1 MKKFDLKAEARPVVG
16 KKSLRAL
23 RAEGKIPAV
32 LNGGKIVDL
41 PYNGPLKEGERVVE
55 IDVIKDKKGRNVKT
69 TKDVKKNR
77 GIITTDI
84 AVKEED
90 VRKLIYTP
98 DIFEI
103 NMELNGET
111 RKAVMKDLQFQ
122 PVKDT
127 VLHIDFLE
135 VGPEKPIIM
144 EVPVKIE
151 GHAEGV
157 KAGGKLTLSMRK
169 LKVKALYD
177 QIPERLVI
185 NVDNLGLGKSIAV
198 GDLHFEGLELMNA
211 KNAVVCAV
219 QLTRAARGAAAKA
232 EA

>member
-1 MKKFDLKAEARPVVG
+1 MKTFELKAEARENLG
-16 KKSLRAL
+16 KKAVKAL

-32 LNGGKIVDL
+32 LNGGKIVEL
-41 PYNGPLKEGERVVE
+41 PYKEALRPGEKLVE
-55 IDVIKDKKGRNVKT
+55 IDAK
-69 TKDVKKNR
+69 R

-84 AVKEED
+84 TVKAED

-98 DIFEI
+98 DIFAIE
-103 NMELNGET
+103 MELNGEK
-111 RKAVMKDLQFQ
+111 RNAVMKELQFQ

-135 VGPEKPIIM
+135 VFPDKPVVM

-169 LKVKALYD
+169 LKVKAPYTE
-177 QIPERLVI
+177 IPERLVI
-185 NVDNLGLGKSIAV
+185 NVDKLGLGQSMAV
-198 GDLHFEGLELMNA
+198 RDLHFEGLELMNA
-211 KNAVVCAV
+211 GNAVVCAV

-232 EA
+232 AD

>member
-1 MKKFDLKAEARPVVG
+1 MKKYALNAQPRTELG
-16 KKSLRAL
+16 KKSVKAL

-32 LNGGKIVDL
+32 INGGALVEL
-41 PYNGPLKEGERVVE
+41 PYTGTLKEGQKLVE
-55 IDVIKDKKGRNVKT
+55 IDAK
-69 TKDVKKNR
+69 R
-77 GIITTDI
+77 GLITTDI
-84 AVKEED
+84 VVEAED

-98 DIFEI
+98 DIFEVDI
-103 NMELNGET
+103 NLNGEEV
-111 RKAVMKDLQFQ
+111 KAVIKDLQFQ

-127 VLHIDFLE
+127 LLHIDFLQ
-135 VGPEKPIIM
+135 VYSDKPVVM

-169 LKVKALYD
+169 LKVKALYNE
-177 QIPERLVI
+177 IPERLVI
-185 NVDNLGLGKSIAV
+185 NVDNLGLGKSMAV

-219 QLTRAARGAAAKA
+219 QLTRAARGAQAKA
-232 EA
+232 EQA

>member
-1 MKKFDLKAEARPVVG
+1 MKTFELKAEARENLG
-16 KKSLRAL
+16 KKAVKAL

-32 LNGGKIVDL
+32 LNGGKIVEL
-41 PYNGPLKEGERVVE
+41 PYKEAIRPGEKLVE
-55 IDVIKDKKGRNVKT
+55 IDAK
-69 TKDVKKNR
+69 R

-84 AVKEED
+84 TVKAED

-98 DIFEI
+98 DIFAIE
-103 NMELNGET
+103 MELNGEK
-111 RKAVMKDLQFQ
+111 RNAVMKELQFQ

-135 VGPEKPIIM
+135 VYPEKPVVM
-144 EVPVKIE
+144 EVPVQIE

-169 LKVKALYD
+169 LKVKAPYTE
-177 QIPERLVI
+177 IPERLVI
-185 NVDNLGLGKSIAV
+185 NVDKLGLGQSMAV
-198 GDLHFEGLELMNA
+198 RDLHFEGLELMNA
-211 KNAVVCAV
+211 GNAVVCAV

-232 EA
+232 AD

>member
-1 MKKFDLKAEARPVVG
+1 MKVFELKAEPRMDLG
-16 KKSLRAL
+16 KKAVKAL
-23 RAEGKIPAV
+23 RAEEKIPAV
-32 LNGGKIVDL
+32 LNGGKIVTL
-41 PYNGPLKEGERVVE
+41 PFEGTLKPGEKIVE
-55 IDVIKDKKGRNVKT
+55 ISNGR
-69 TKDVKKNR
+69 
-77 GIITTDI
+77 GLITTDI
-84 AVKEED
+84 TVKAED

-103 NMELNGET
+103 DLELNGEK
-111 RKAVMKDLQFQ
+111 RKAVMKELQFQ

-135 VGPEKPIIM
+135 VFADKPIVM
-144 EVPVKIE
+144 EVPVQIE

-157 KAGGKLTLSMRK
+157 KAGGKLSLSMRK
-169 LKVKALYD
+169 LKVKAPYT

-185 NVDNLGLGKSIAV
+185 NVDNLGLGKSLAV

-232 EA
+232 QA